1 MRIERLVVDNRVF
14 LLGLD
19 ELYRESMKT
28 HERSELLI
36 CARETAD
43 ALSVAPADVPIEGYY
58 TEDAGLTEYF
68 RLVRALQGLSSDRS
82 SEVTDLKG
90 FQRLRQ
96 VTASRIFGKAS
107 GSGLLPGGKDALTI
121 AMETTFPDWS
131 IATLTQAAYE
141 YALSSDD
148 YSLVALAALS
158 RDPVVLAALRESVVL
173 YAMCMAGCSAEPVQY
188 EYVWAVDEVIQ
199 SRATHFV
206 QEFNQLFNE
215 SLPLPIAENA
225 KIFWDAA
232 DESKLVGRCVRIG
245 FNDASQPIEHYHW
258 AIDYDESD
266 KLVVKDF
273 WDSELWT
280 TARYRQANDL
290 GFDFDGEY
298 SD

>member
-28 HERSELLI
+28 HERGELLI
-36 CARETAD
+36 CARETAN

-58 TEDAGLTEYF
+58 TEDEGLTEYF

-82 SEVTDLKG
+82 KEVADLKG

-96 VTASRIFGKAS
+96 VTASRIFGNAS

-121 AMETTFPDWS
+121 AMESTSPNWS
-131 IATLTQAAYE
+131 IDRLTQAADE

-158 RDPVVLAALRESVVL
+158 RDAVVLAALRESVVL

-188 EYVWAVDEVIQ
+188 EYVWAVDAVIQ
-199 SRATHFV
+199 SRAIHFV
-206 QEFNQLFNE
+206 QEFNQLLNE
-215 SLPLPIAENA
+215 SLPLPTAENA
-225 KIFWDAA
+225 KTFWNAA

-245 FNDASQPIEHYHW
+245 FDQTIESIQHYHW
-258 AIDYDESD
+258 AIDYDGEHN
-266 KLVVKDF
+266 LMVKDF
-273 WDSELWT
+273 WDGELWT
-280 TARYRQANDL
+280 TARYRQVNGL
-290 GFDFDGEY
+290 GFDFDAV
-298 SD
+298 

>member
-1 MRIERLVVDNRVF
+1 
-14 LLGLD
+14 
-19 ELYRESMKT
+19 
-28 HERSELLI
+28 
-36 CARETAD
+36 
-43 ALSVAPADVPIEGYY
+43 
-58 TEDAGLTEYF
+58 
-68 RLVRALQGLSSDRS
+68 
-82 SEVTDLKG
+82 
-90 FQRLRQ
+90 
-96 VTASRIFGKAS
+96 
-107 GSGLLPGGKDALTI
+107 LPGGKDALTI
-121 AMETTFPDWS
+121 TMETTFPDWS

-158 RDPVVLAALRESVVL
+158 RDPLVLAALRESVVL

-199 SRATHFV
+199 SRATQFV

-215 SLPLPIAENA
+215 SLPLPTAENA
-225 KIFWDAA
+225 KTFWNAA

-258 AIDYDESD
+258 AIDYDESY

-280 TARYRQANDL
+280 TARYRKTNDL
-290 GFDFDGEY
+290 GFDFDEEWQT
-298 SD
+298 

>member
-28 HERSELLI
+28 HERDELLV

-43 ALSVAPADVPIEGYY
+43 ALSVEPADVPIEGYY

-68 RLVRALQGLSSDRS
+68 RLVRALQTVSSDRS
-82 SEVTDLKG
+82 AEVADLKS

-121 AMETTFPDWS
+121 AMDRTWPNWTIE
-131 IATLTQAAYE
+131 ILTKAAYE

-215 SLPLPIAENA
+215 SLPPPTAENA
-225 KIFWDAA
+225 KTFWNAA

-245 FNDASQPIEHYHW
+245 FNDGSQPIEHYYW
-258 AIDYDESD
+258 AIDYDESY

-280 TARYRQANDL
+280 TARYRKTNDL
-290 GFDFDGEY
+290 GFDFDEEY